1 MRTLRRD
8 DKPRTR
14 SAWQGCA
21 ALALASL
28 FGTAH
33 ADVVRF
39 KYIDNGEESIGSLPQ
54 NILRPDGA
62 GGMTD
67 GAGVRSYV
75 RAVDSFNAFLLTGP
89 DGTAESSG
97 DRDTE
102 ESESQSPGA
111 TVTAFA
117 QFGDTLTPAPAVR
130 PVRARTEL
138 FANHVAVGTSISRFF
153 SGVSEE
159 NPNLRYFKDF
169 SSFGEATSTWFD
181 LWTAD
186 ESAPIELDFRLDGEV
201 RIASD
206 PCFVGG
212 TLICGFIVPPG
223 TTGFFTQNSNA
234 RLQASVTVF
243 DLDSMIACDEQFGD
257 ECDGDFEIERVVA
270 HVGAEI
276 TLDDEETPDGFAVDI
291 TDTIAFDVIAGHRY
305 FAISKVGA
313 RAQDGG
319 VLDFMNTFALTRF
332 SDPQDA
338 ITSFAERNLGAQLP
352 RGMAPPV
359 GVPTPSTAWLLIAG
373 GGALLGLRRRTE
385 RDHRGMRG

>member
-1 MRTLRRD
+1 MGTLRQD
-8 DKPRTR
+8 DKPWKLK
-14 SAWQGCA
+14 AWPACA

-28 FGTAH
+28 LGTAH

-39 KYIDNGEESIGSLPQ
+39 KYIENGEDSIGSLPQ

-62 GGMTD
+62 QGVED
-67 GAGVRSYV
+67 RAGVRSYV
-75 RAVDSFNAFLLTGP
+75 RALDQFNAFLLTGP
-89 DGTAESSG
+89 DGTAEFSG
-97 DRDTE
+97 NSDSD
-102 ESESQSPGA
+102 ESDSETPGA

-117 QFGDTLTPAPAVR
+117 RFGDTLTPAPAVR

-138 FANHVAVGTSISRFF
+138 FANHVAVATSRSRFF

-159 NPNLRYFKDF
+159 NENLIYFKDF
-169 SSFGEATSTWFD
+169 TSFGEATSTWFD

-186 ESAPIELDFRLDGEV
+186 ESAAIEMDFRLDGEV
-201 RIASD
+201 RVAAD
-206 PCFVGG
+206 PCFVGA

-223 TTGFFTQNSNA
+223 TTGFFTQGSDA
-234 RLQASVTVF
+234 SLTASVTVF
-243 DLDSMIACDEQFGD
+243 DLDSIIACVEQFGD
-257 ECDGDFEIERVVA
+257 ECDGDFDIERVVA

-276 TLDDEETPDGFAVDI
+276 TLDDEETPDGFVVDI

-305 FAISKVGA
+305 FAISKVAA

-332 SDPQDA
+332 SDSQGA

-359 GVPTPSTAWLLIAG
+359 GVPTPSAAWLFMAG
-373 GGALLGLRRRTE
+373 GGALLGLRTRAGRG
-385 RDHRGMRG
+385 HRGVH